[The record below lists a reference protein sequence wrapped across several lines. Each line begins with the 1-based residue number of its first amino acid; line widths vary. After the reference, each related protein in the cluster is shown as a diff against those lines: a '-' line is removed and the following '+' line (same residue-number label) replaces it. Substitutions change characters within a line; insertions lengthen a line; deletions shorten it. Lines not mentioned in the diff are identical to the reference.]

1 MRLKK
6 IINRGKATPM
16 LGVRNEVE
24 PPFSRSLLR
33 RRGPPIDL
41 EKSTVEHSLSST
53 EAYRYPRCVCVWMI
67 DKDVGRCRRRKKV
80 SLFGKSFQGS
90 GRLDFN

>member
-1 MRLKK
+1 
-6 IINRGKATPM
+6 M

-53 EAYRYPRCVCVWMI
+53 EACILVVYAC
-67 DKDVGRCRRRKKV
+67 G
-80 SLFGKSFQGS
+80 
-90 GRLDFN
+90 